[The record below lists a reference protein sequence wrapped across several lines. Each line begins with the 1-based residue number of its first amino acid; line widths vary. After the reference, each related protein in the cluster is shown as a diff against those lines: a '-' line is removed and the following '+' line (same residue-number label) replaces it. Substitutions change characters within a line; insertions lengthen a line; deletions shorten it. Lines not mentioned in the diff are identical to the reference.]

1 MKRKFSLYRSLSQL
15 LRLPLAGPVFKLYAP
30 RRRWNDEHAIPGP
43 LRILIANLMPSLGD
57 TICYLPVAELLAE
70 ALPGVEIT
78 WLADSAM
85 AGLVAKHPNVH
96 RVIAVKTPNSF
107 LNRTPTIK
115 MYFRLY
121 HVMKTMRATH
131 LDHRFDI
138 ALIPRGGTDPSL
150 SAQAVWMLNPKRS
163 FGYSHRVEPDQ
174 IDHNFGD
181 QLITDLVTRVTVL
194 HESSRALHLL
204 EVSAL
209 VPDATQ
215 RGTPDSPI
223 RGVRAIADTVEA
235 QALFHKAG
243 VPANIPFIAIA
254 HSAGH
259 PRKIWPAANF
269 RALAQRILADTPYN
283 IVLTGAPAEANVAA
297 SVAEG
302 LGGRVFN
309 CAGKITLI
317 EVVALLGKATAF
329 VGNDSGAGHVAGSLG
344 VPVVSLHVQPE
355 GSDPNQINAPE
366 HYRPAG
372 PRVVIVW
379 PGHFLPPCQGRC
391 ESSTAH
397 CIGQITVDQ
406 VWDALQQ
413 SLAGTR

>member
-30 RRRWNDEHAIPGP
+30 RRRWNDEHAISGP
-43 LRILIANLMPSLGD
+43 RRILIANLMPSLGD
-57 TICYLPVAELLAE
+57 TICYIPVAEVLAE
-70 ALPGVEIT
+70 AHPGVEIT

-96 RVIAVKTPNSF
+96 RVIAVKTPDSF
-107 LNRTPTIK
+107 LNRIPTVK

-121 HVMKTMRATH
+121 HVMKAVKAAH

-163 FGYSHRVEPDQ
+163 FGYSHRVEPD
-174 IDHNFGD
+174 DVNHNFGD
-181 QLITDLVTRVTVL
+181 QLITDLVTRV
-194 HESSRALHLL
+194 
-204 EVSAL
+204 
-209 VPDATQ
+209 
-215 RGTPDSPI
+215 
-223 RGVRAIADTVEA
+223 
-235 QALFHKAG
+235 
-243 VPANIPFIAIA
+243 PFIAIA
-254 HSAGH
+254 PSAGH
-259 PRKIWPAANF
+259 PRKIWPAGSF
-269 RALAQRILADTPYN
+269 RALLQCILASTPYN
-283 IVLTGAPAEANVAA
+283 IVLTGTPAEANVAA

-309 CAGKITLI
+309 CAGKFTLI
-317 EVVALLGKATAF
+317 EVMALLGKATAF

-344 VPVVSLHVQPE
+344 VPVISLHVQPQN
-355 GSDPNQINAPE
+355 SDPNQIHSPE
-366 HYRPAG
+366 HYRPSG
-372 PRVVIVW
+372 PRVMIVQ
-379 PGHFLPPCQGRC
+379 PGHFLPPCQDRC

-406 VWDALQQ
+406 VSDALQQ
-413 SLAGTR
+413 TLAGTR